1 VYNRIIMT
9 TCAPQ
14 AFGADPAK
22 IKWNVVRGDT
32 ALLLVEF
39 LEDDEETFQDT
50 SDWSFTATAHDPIAN
65 TTDEL
70 EIEEGQGYITIIAPA
85 FITEGWGVGS
95 NTRVAELKFDLQVL
109 TEDDITWTPIIG
121 TISVMGD
128 ITGGNL

>member
-1 VYNRIIMT
+1 MT
-9 TCAPQ
+9 TCIPQ
-14 AFGADPAK
+14 IFGADPAI

-32 ALLLVEF
+32 ALILVEF

-50 SDWSFTATAHDPIAN
+50 SGWSFTATAHDPIAD

-70 EIEEGQGYITIIAPA
+70 EIEEGSGYVTIIAPA

-95 NTRVAELKFDLQVL
+95 NPKVAELKFDLQVL